1 MNNCFVKN
9 YNIERMKPESGDK
22 ELPVHDI
29 RHLRKK
35 YVPPDIIRPLSP
47 VTPANSNFIFP

>member
-9 YNIERMKPESGDK
+9 YNIERMKLEFPGK
-22 ELPVHDI
+22 ERPFHDLKQRPVANA
-29 RHLRKK
+29 LF
-35 YVPPDIIRPLSP
+35 IIIGTFSP

>member
-9 YNIERMKPESGDK
+9 YNIERMKHESADR
-22 ELPVHDI
+22 ELPVHDH
-29 RHLRKK
+29 RQMPENNAL
-35 YVPPDIIRPLSP
+35 PEIIKTISL